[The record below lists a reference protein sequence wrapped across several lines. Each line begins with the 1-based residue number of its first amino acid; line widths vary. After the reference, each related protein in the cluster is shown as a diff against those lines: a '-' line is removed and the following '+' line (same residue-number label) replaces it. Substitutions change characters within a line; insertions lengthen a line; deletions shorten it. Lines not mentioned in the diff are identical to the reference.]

1 MGEESAVIKHP
12 RSGMVFSAC
21 KRSDSYESETM
32 RSVMAGD
39 GRGFRGFN
47 ATQDSNIGEG
57 SVGSAGRGYVAAT
70 AATAATIQLLSAG
83 HVPHLGATT
92 TDAAIAA
99 CFGFAVRHT
108 ASRRVRG
115 CWAATGH
122 MSRNDRARGRR
133 LRRWADP
140 RAVRVRFVCMCTCVC
155 VCVCVCVCACM
166 FVYVRVAGICARA
179 CIYACRHMHPHIM
192 CARASVRPPARPHR
206 SMPAAN
212 ARGCAALQ
220 GSRRCISTS
229 WPMADGPRR

>member
-1 MGEESAVIKHP
+1 MASALREMPASSQRVGGPKGGIIPSRLGFAMQADAARGSLAQRKQDLGEESAVIKHP

-155 VCVCVCVCACM
+155 VCVCVYVHVCLYMCVS
-166 FVYVRVAGICARA
+166 RA
-179 CIYACRHMHPHIM
+179 YAH
-192 CARASVRPPARPHR
+192 ARASMHVDI
-206 SMPAAN
+206 
-212 ARGCAALQ
+212 
-220 GSRRCISTS
+220 CIRT
-229 WPMADGPRR
+229 